1 MPYVSVT
8 KDLSA
13 VKPKVVGNLTGRQI
27 VFFVLGTVLGFTT
40 YHASAR
46 LLGKEVA
53 GFVMVIAVMPCFLFA
68 LYQKNGQPMEKLLK
82 NYIETRL
89 IRNKPRPYITENI
102 YSDLLKNMEC
112 RTQIERLLESS
123 NTVGKEWSH
132 ISPKDKKSKKSII
145 IDPRKKLDKR
155 TKKLI
160 TDAVKKAKRDGKI
173 PNSAQQTIP
182 YKHMYRDGICKIDGN
197 TYSKTIQFY
206 DINYELESTENKNE
220 IFENWCDVLN
230 YYDHTVHVHLDFI
243 NIKIHPKELEKS
255 IFIAEQDDNYNDV
268 RKEFKDML
276 LDKLRSGNNGL
287 LKMKYITYS
296 VKAETYRDAKMR
308 LEKIT
313 ADTLTSFKR
322 NGVPASPLNGYER
335 LHLLYRLF
343 HEGEEDR
350 FVFHWD
356 AVYQTGN
363 STKDF
368 IAPNSF
374 DFREGVRLDARHYFK
389 VGDRIGNVSYLN
401 ILAPE
406 LTDRLLASFLNME
419 NNIIVSLHVDS
430 LEQTKAI
437 KEVKRYLSDIQ
448 KMKIEEQKKAVKIGY
463 DMDILP
469 PDIITYE
476 GEATELLKDLQSR
489 NERRFMVTITI
500 VQTAKTKK
508 ELDNQIF
515 QAKGIA
521 QQYNC
526 QLNCLDDRQEQG
538 YVSALPIGG
547 NSIEIVRGLTTTSTA
562 IFVPFTTVELFQ
574 SGEAQYYGQNAL
586 SNNLIMVSRKKLKN
600 PNGLILGKPGGG
612 KSFAAK
618 REILNAFLVSDDD
631 ILISDPESEYGSL
644 VRHLGGQVIK
654 LSLNSKEYVNPLD
667 INLNYSDED
676 KNTESDPISLKCE
689 FILSLCEL
697 ILGGKKGLEPDEEG
711 IIDRCARKIYE
722 KWEAE
727 PIMENIPILGDLHQE
742 FLKVNTAK
750 SIRLADGLERY
761 VTGSYS
767 VFNHQTNI
775 DIKNRIV
782 CYDIKDLGKMAKKIG
797 MLIVQDQVWNR
808 VTMNR
813 GIKYTRYYDDEFHL
827 KFKDKQTTEYS
838 VEIWKR
844 FRKFGG
850 IPTGI
855 TQNAVDLLKSSE
867 IETILSNSDF
877 IYMLS
882 QDNNDAAI
890 LSDVLGISPEQLKY
904 VVNAPEGEGLI
915 FYGDRIVPTKDS
927 FPKNTISYSLMTT
940 KPEERKAYEES
951 KKKNPED

>member
-1 MPYVSVT
+1 M
-8 KDLSA
+8 
-13 VKPKVVGNLTGRQI
+13 
-27 VFFVLGTVLGFTT
+27 
-40 YHASAR
+40 
-46 LLGKEVA
+46 
-53 GFVMVIAVMPCFLFA
+53 
-68 LYQKNGQPMEKLLK
+68 
-82 NYIETRL
+82 
-89 IRNKPRPYITENI
+89 
-102 YSDLLKNMEC
+102 
-112 RTQIERLLESS
+112 
-123 NTVGKEWSH
+123 
-132 ISPKDKKSKKSII
+132 
-145 IDPRKKLDKR
+145 
-155 TKKLI
+155 
-160 TDAVKKAKRDGKI
+160 
-173 PNSAQQTIP
+173 
-182 YKHMYRDGICKIDGN
+182 
-197 TYSKTIQFY
+197 
-206 DINYELESTENKNE
+206 
-220 IFENWCDVLN
+220 
-230 YYDHTVHVHLDFI
+230 
-243 NIKIHPKELEKS
+243 
-255 IFIAEQDDNYNDV
+255 
-268 RKEFKDML
+268 
-276 LDKLRSGNNGL
+276 
-287 LKMKYITYS
+287 
-296 VKAETYRDAKMR
+296 
-308 LEKIT
+308 
-313 ADTLTSFKR
+313 
-322 NGVPASPLNGYER
+322 
-335 LHLLYRLF
+335 
-343 HEGEEDR
+343 
-350 FVFHWD
+350 
-356 AVYQTGN
+356 
-363 STKDF
+363 
-368 IAPNSF
+368 
-374 DFREGVRLDARHYFK
+374 
-389 VGDRIGNVSYLN
+389 
-401 ILAPE
+401 
-406 LTDRLLASFLNME
+406 
-419 NNIIVSLHVDS
+419 
-430 LEQTKAI
+430 
-437 KEVKRYLSDIQ
+437 
-448 KMKIEEQKKAVKIGY
+448 
-463 DMDILP
+463 
-469 PDIITYE
+469 
-476 GEATELLKDLQSR
+476 
-489 NERRFMVTITI
+489 
-500 VQTAKTKK
+500 
-508 ELDNQIF
+508 
-515 QAKGIA
+515 
-521 QQYNC
+521 
-526 QLNCLDDRQEQG
+526 
-538 YVSALPIGG
+538 
-547 NSIEIVRGLTTTSTA
+547 
-562 IFVPFTTVELFQ
+562 
-574 SGEAQYYGQNAL
+574 
-586 SNNLIMVSRKKLKN
+586 
-600 PNGLILGKPGGG
+600 
-612 KSFAAK
+612 
-618 REILNAFLVSDDD
+618 
-631 ILISDPESEYGSL
+631 
-644 VRHLGGQVIK
+644 
-654 LSLNSKEYVNPLD
+654 SLNSKEYVNPLD